1 MLPNPALINRSRIQ
15 IQNEQVYTLYRR
27 LYWYICQ
34 DFLHKE
40 DYAIDLGVLI
50 GQINTAISTHLH
62 PLDLAT
68 ETTFPAI
75 PLTPIAPNPESI
87 EFMISGAIPVMALKY
102 IMVSGGF
109 DEHEAALIAGGHIVG
124 NVTNPSPV
132 YTFTCRQPEMLMPDF
147 AGTAAADIALS
158 GAILTGE
165 AGQPF
170 TIDTIGQ
177 VLETALG

>member
-40 DYAIDLGVLI
+40 DYAIDMEVLI
-50 GQINTAISTHLH
+50 GEINTAISTHTH

-68 ETTFPAI
+68 ETTLPAI
-75 PLTPIAPNPESI
+75 PITPIVPNPESVG
-87 EFMISGAIPVMALKY
+87 FMIAGGIPAMALKY
-102 IMVSGGF
+102 IMASGGF

-132 YTFTCRQPEMLMPDF
+132 YTFTCRQPEPLMPDF

-158 GAILTGE
+158 GAILSGE

-170 TIDTIGQ
+170 TADVAAQI
-177 VLETALG
+177 LETVLG